1 MSLIALCDLLS
12 KCNFSFLFLPL
23 IKTKTLC
30 KAYLFSNRN
39 VFCKITIVFFFSS
52 CINDGKFINYYIL
65 WKILLI
71 LPKKLSINHNL
82 YMVNLDLELLFNNIP
97 LEKTIRNC
105 VNDLFSNKSTRKTSS
120 DLLKLGATESSFIFD
135 NWQSVKSWLTKLT
148 NCNACPPQ
156 FNL

>member
-1 MSLIALCDLLS
+1 MSLIALCDLLW
-12 KCNFSFLFLPL
+12 KCNFSFLFLLL

-30 KAYLFSNRN
+30 KAYSFSNRN
-39 VFCKITIVFFFSS
+39 VFCKITIVFFSS
-52 CINDGKFINYYIL
+52 SMNDGKFINYYIL

-82 YMVNLDLELLFNNIP
+82 YMVNLDLELLFNKIP

-105 VNDLFSNKSTRKTSS
+105 VNDLFSDKSTRKTSS
-120 DLLKLGATESSFIFD
+120 DLLKLAATEWSFIFD

-148 NCNACPPQ
+148 NCNECPPQ